1 VIAYES
7 GVAAEPDP
15 LGGSYF
21 LEHLTRASEDRRGL
35 HTAHRRD
42 GGMIA
47 AIENGFP
54 QREIADA
61 SYRYQREVETG
72 DKICRG
78 CQWIPV
84 ASENPSRSSRS
95 IRKPRTPV
103 TKLAALRKSGP
114 TR

>member
-1 VIAYES
+1 ES

-21 LEHLTRASEDRRGL
+21 LEHMTRASEEAARDYIDRIDGM
-35 HTAHRRD
+35 

-47 AIENGFP
+47 AIEAGFP

-72 DKICRG
+72 DKIVVGVNAFQSPDAEPIEILQIDQTANQR
-78 CQWIPV
+78 QV
-84 ASENPSRSSRS
+84 A
-95 IRKPRTPV
+95 
-103 TKLAALRKSGP
+103 KLATLRKRRDGA
-114 TR
+114 RG